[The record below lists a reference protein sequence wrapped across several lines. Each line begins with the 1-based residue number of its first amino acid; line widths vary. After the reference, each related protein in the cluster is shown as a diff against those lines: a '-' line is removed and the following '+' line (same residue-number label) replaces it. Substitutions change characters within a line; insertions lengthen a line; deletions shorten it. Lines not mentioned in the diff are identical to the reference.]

1 MIGQYI
7 ELGNRGWSIL
17 IYYNA
22 DLSDSFEIADSLKQ
36 VDASQKEIKKALHV
50 LRHKNTGFT
59 FSNEDTRMS
68 IVCIGKAENKQQ
80 FLDTAIHEIKHVQSH
95 ICEYYDVE
103 EDSEEAAYLI
113 GYIARR
119 MYRFIQ
125 MFI

>member
-7 ELGNRGWSIL
+7 ELGKRGWSI
-17 IYYNA
+17 IMYYNA
-22 DLSDSFEIADSLKQ
+22 DMSDSFEIADSLRQ
-36 VDASQKEIKKALHV
+36 IDASQKEIKRALYV
-50 LRHKNTGFT
+50 LKDKNAGFT

-68 IVCIGKAENKQQ
+68 VVCIGKADNKQQ

-95 ICEYYDVE
+95 ICEYYDID

-119 MYRFIQ
+119 MYKFIQ